1 MANTDKKKRGGLLG
15 YLKDVRTEI
24 KKVVWPTKKEMVS
37 YTCMVVFACAFFA
50 VGFWALDTIFAAGLG
65 ALLSIS

>member
-1 MANTDKKKRGGLLG
+1 MANTEKKKRSGLFG
-15 YLKDVRTEI
+15 YLKDVRVEM

-50 VGFWALDTIFAAGLG
+50 VGFWALDSIFAAGLG